1 MKEID
6 ARGLSCPQPVLL
18 VKKAVEGENPE
29 SLVVLLTGE
38 TSKGNV
44 TRFAESRGYRVEAA
58 REGDTYRMILKREG
72 IPAGAM
78 PLTAKVAPKAAAGSP
93 AVFITSDR
101 FGRGSDELGALLMK
115 AFINTLKE
123 ISPLPGTIIFANAGV
138 FLTTEGSP
146 VIESLRGLHETG
158 VEILSCGT
166 CLEFF
171 NIKEKLLVGTVSN
184 MYTIAEKLLGAS
196 NVVTP

>member
-18 VKKAVEGENPE
+18 VKKAVEGENPK
-29 SLVVLLTGE
+29 SLVVLVTGD
-38 TSKGNV
+38 TPKGNV
-44 TRFAESRGYRVEAA
+44 TRFAESRGYRVEATP
-58 REGDTYRMILKREG
+58 EDDTYRLILKREKA
-72 IPAGAM
+72 PAGA
-78 PLTAKVAPKAAAGSP
+78 TADSAKVTPWASAGG
-93 AVFITSDR
+93 AVVFITSDK

-115 AFINTLKE
+115 AFINTLKD
-123 ISPLPGTIIFANAGV
+123 ISPAPGTLIFANAGV
-138 FLTTEGSP
+138 FLTTDGSP
-146 VIESLRGLHETG
+146 VIESLRGLCDSG

-184 MYTIAEKLLGAS
+184 MYAIAEKLLGAS
-196 NVVTP
+196 NVVQI